1 MFTTT
6 IVSAYYEIKSKFDKD
21 KYLEWGKTFMKLE
34 SPIILF
40 TEKNLIPELKALRE
54 DRPIEFIVIPFE
66 NIDTWELYK
75 DKWQTDY
82 YNDPEK
88 IYHTPELYA
97 IWAQKAFFVER
108 AITLNTFNTNY
119 FFWCDFGAFRNPN
132 IDKEVLNSFPTSKYF
147 SNDKIILQAINDLTT
162 EEQIIKEDGIYGE
175 KITDEWN
182 EVRLVGGLWGG
193 SINACINWKNSFK
206 NMLEKYILAGRF
218 AGKDQIVMLSTYL
231 ENPELA
237 NIVKCTKKDIDEWFF
252 LEYLLSNNKCSFN
265 HNESYIKGQNKNEV
279 IIKPTVSCNIKGG
292 LGNQLFQIATAYAYA
307 KEYDGDLKILREK
320 QEFDGRPLYWNSILH
335 NFKKYTVDKIPESLK
350 EFTEKASNEYS
361 KIPELTKDG
370 IFLNGYFQTE
380 KYFNNPKISNEI
392 KTQLRPSDSM
402 LIKIYNRYKALIEN
416 RDRVIVIHARR
427 TDYLKNSDIIDFHGP
442 LTEEYYTTAISK
454 MCKKVE
460 KPIFLLSADDNNF
473 WLSLITK
480 IPMIES
486 GDLYI
491 LNEEDEVLT
500 FYLLQQFSN
509 FIISNSTFIWWIV
522 WLAENVENIIAPSKW
537 FGPKGPQN
545 YKDTYCANWNLI

>member
-6 IVSAYYEIKSKFDKD
+6 IVSAYYDIKSKFNKD

-40 TEKNLIPELKALRE
+40 TEEKLIPELKDLRE
-54 DRPIEFIVIPFE
+54 DRPIEFIAIPFE
-66 NIDTWELYK
+66 KIDTWELYK
-75 DKWQTDY
+75 EKWQTDY
-82 YNDPEK
+82 DNDPEK
-88 IYHTPELYA
+88 DYHTPELYA

-108 AITLNTFNTNY
+108 AIKLNLFKTNY
-119 FFWCDFGAFRNPN
+119 FFWCDFGAFRDPN
-132 IDKEVLNSFPTSKYF
+132 IDQIILSSFPTSKYF
-147 SNDKIILQAINDLTT
+147 LNDKIILQAINDLTDK
-162 EEQIIKEDGIYGE
+162 EKIIKDDGIYGE
-175 KITDEWN
+175 KITNKWN

-206 NMLEKYILAGRF
+206 NMLEKYISVGRF

-237 NIVKCTKKDIDEWFF
+237 NVIRCTKKDIDEWFF
-252 LEYLLSNNKCSFN
+252 LEHLLSNNKSLFKPN
-265 HNESYIKGQNKNEV
+265 LTYFISKNTMESIT
-279 IIKPTVSCNIKGG
+279 KPIVSCNIKGG

-307 KEYDGDLKILREK
+307 KKYDGDLKILKEK
-320 QEFDGRPLYWNSILH
+320 QDFDGRPLYWTSILH
-335 NFKKYTVDKIPESLK
+335 NFQKYTVDKIPESLEK
-350 EFTEKASNEYS
+350 FTEKSSNQYIE
-361 KIPELTKDG
+361 IPPLTANG
-370 IFLNGYFQTE
+370 ILLDGYFQSE
-380 KYFNNPKISNEI
+380 KYFNRLEISNEI
-392 KTQLRPSDSM
+392 KTLLKPSDSM
-402 LIKIYNRYKALIEN
+402 LIRIYNRYRALIEN

-427 TDYLKNSDIIDFHGP
+427 TDYLKNPNNIAYHGP
-442 LTEEYYTTAISK
+442 LTEEYYINAINT

-480 IPMIES
+480 IPIIET

-491 LNEEDEVLT
+491 LNEDDEVLT

-522 WLAENVENIIAPSKW
+522 WLAENIENIIAPSKW
-537 FGPKGPQN
+537 FGPKGPKN
-545 YKDTYCANWNLI
+545 YKDTYCANWNVI